1 MAQSQPSCIAHL
13 LTLTAVPETFPKAGF
28 HPKPVKGDRRDRI
41 SDVVSGAGALLHALL
56 TAGTRVDEWSIK
68 FYLPIIT
75 VTILVLIDLF

>member
-41 SDVVSGAGALLHALL
+41 SDVVSGGALVLCSA
-56 TAGTRVDEWSIK
+56 AGTRVDEWSIK

>member
-28 HPKPVKGDRRDRI
+28 HPKPVKGDDAAI
-41 SDVVSGAGALLHALL
+41 GSLMSCPALAAVL
-56 TAGTRVDEWSIK
+56 TARTRVDEWSIK

-75 VTILVLIDLF
+75 MTILVLRDLF